1 MYLFNIT
8 KLLIWYF
15 ASTCYILLHSQAY
28 ISGITNDCES
38 NLSSEQNSNSTKLQ
52 KTDVEGNIQLTP
64 TSALK
69 ENKMSYSMTTTKK
82 QKKKIQKVI

>member
-38 NLSSEQNSNSTKLQ
+38 NLSSEQNSDSTKL
-52 KTDVEGNIQLTP
+52 KIDV
-64 TSALK
+64 
-69 ENKMSYSMTTTKK
+69 
-82 QKKKIQKVI
+82 